1 MRNFELN
8 RILSNLPRF
17 AIFYFDGAGAG
28 AGGTGAGGS
37 GDGGAAGGGGTGGAG
52 GSGGSGGGAG
62 SGAPAAIDWN
72 TAPQQFRDGYA
83 KMKADFEKLQ
93 SDYKPW
99 QEWSTKV
106 GVTHDQLP
114 AVHGTYQE
122 VYEQINGIAEELG
135 LPEDQI
141 AEAVDKHGI
150 VKVLDHLRNQYAKAA
165 ENRDP
170 DDQSLQ
176 DAIEA
181 AISQRMGPIE
191 ERENQRLTDAGNDRF
206 EQIVHSSIVDT
217 FKAEGI
223 DVAQIPEK
231 ESFMLM
237 NATSEILKY
246 DEKALTAL
254 KQGKGQAEVQR
265 AFQQAK
271 TFLDEYYLSRSGR
284 ERGRIQGPPRIK
296 TPEGAQRK
304 PTLDEMIEE
313 PTNINT
319 KYKVGT

>member
-1 MRNFELN
+1 MIN
-8 RILSNLPRF
+8 RILDKLPRF
-17 AIFYFDGAGAG
+17 AIFYFATAPNPAAGAG
-28 AGGTGAGGS
+28 T
-37 GDGGAAGGGGTGGAG
+37 
-52 GSGGSGGGAG
+52 GGSGGGGDG
-62 SGAPAAIDWN
+62 SGAPPAGGGGSPTGPSAPASIDWN

-83 KMKADFEKLQ
+83 KLKADFEKLQ
-93 SDYKPW
+93 GDYKPW
-99 QEWSTKV
+99 QEWSSKV

-141 AEAVDKHGI
+141 TEAVEKHGI
-150 VKVLDHLRNQYAKAA
+150 VKVLDHLRQQYAKAA

-206 EQIVHSSIVDT
+206 EQIVHQSIVDT
-217 FKAEGI
+217 FKAEGV

-231 ESFMLM
+231 ESFMLV

-265 AFQQAK
+265 AYQQAK

-284 ERGRIQGPPRIK
+284 ERGRIQGPPKIQK
-296 TPEGAQRK
+296 PGEQARK

-313 PTNINT
+313 PTNINQ